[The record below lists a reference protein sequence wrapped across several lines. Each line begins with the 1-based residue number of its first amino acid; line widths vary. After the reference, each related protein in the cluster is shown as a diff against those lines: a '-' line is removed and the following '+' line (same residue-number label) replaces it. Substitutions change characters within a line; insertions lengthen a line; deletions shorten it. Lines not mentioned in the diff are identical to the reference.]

1 MRKQLP
7 VKAAFR
13 WARHAADSL
22 HKEAYK
28 ANDERHAV
36 PSVGY
41 INYVDEE
48 QRRSCL
54 LNNQQLRPWLIAS
67 ILNLSTNP
75 PKTLPISS
83 RVFCNELHR
92 NHDLGH
98 KSGSKPYWLAEHVT
112 MDAQYIF

>member
-22 HKEAYK
+22 HKQAYK

-36 PSVGY
+36 PSVGS

-54 LNNQQLRPWLIAS
+54 LNNQRLRPWLIAS
-67 ILNLSTNP
+67 ILNPSTNP
-75 PKTLPISS
+75 PKSRRVQVIS
-83 RVFCNELHR
+83 

-98 KSGSKPYWLAEHVT
+98 ESGSKPCWLAEHVT
-112 MDAQYIF
+112 MDTQYIL